1 MDRAVNKELEL
12 LGVIMVIVL
21 RILLLRSCLADQQ
34 LLKGDNCKE
43 VSHTEAYLGIRRGVG
58 RKSIDTELV
67 TVFGWDHGYARRAMG
82 YCKPWAI
89 ASHGLAESVGRLTC
103 KSWKVGS
110 CGLRDV

>member
-1 MDRAVNKELEL
+1 MPFYIIKRYQA
-12 LGVIMVIVL
+12 
-21 RILLLRSCLADQQ
+21 S
-34 LLKGDNCKE
+34 CKE
-43 VSHTEAYLGIRRGVG
+43 VPHTEAYLGIRRGVG
-58 RKSIDTELV
+58 RKSVDAELV

-82 YCKPWAI
+82 CCKPWAV